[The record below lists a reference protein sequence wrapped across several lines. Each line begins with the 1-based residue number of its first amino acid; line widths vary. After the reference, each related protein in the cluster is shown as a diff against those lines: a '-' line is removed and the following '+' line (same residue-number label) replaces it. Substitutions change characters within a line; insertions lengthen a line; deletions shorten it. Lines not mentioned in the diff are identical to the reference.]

1 MGLQSDV
8 TREGLSDCK
17 APDAGDLEQRHQR
30 TQQHVSRRMMMS
42 RGADATFHTHTHTHT
57 VPAIARIGHRSE
69 LERSQVV
76 ARGTWLLSR
85 CGT

>member
-17 APDAGDLEQRHQR
+17 ASDAGDLEQRHQR

-42 RGADATFHTHTHTHT
+42 RGADATFHTHT

-76 ARGTWLLSR
+76 ARGTWLVSR